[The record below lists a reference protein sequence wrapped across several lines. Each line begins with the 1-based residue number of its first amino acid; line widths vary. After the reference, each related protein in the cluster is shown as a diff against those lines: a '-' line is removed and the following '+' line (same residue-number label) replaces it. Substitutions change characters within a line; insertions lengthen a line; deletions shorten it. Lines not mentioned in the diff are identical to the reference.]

1 MLSDIPFM
9 ATVNRA
15 GADTPSLGFPG
26 KPAVIP
32 GRLLTQFIVVAEE
45 LHFGRAASRL
55 NMAQP
60 PLSHAMRRLEEIV
73 GVELFIRT
81 TRSVRL
87 SQSGMAFLSE
97 ARELVSRSERAIRI
111 AQTASAGLSGR
122 VAIGFVG
129 SLGYQL
135 LPELLHHFR
144 SRFPRIEIEL
154 RESLSRE
161 QLEQLRARKLDI
173 GIVRLPLGSTGDL
186 ALQVI
191 RRERFVAVLP
201 RAHPMADAPFL
212 RLEQLAAEQ
221 FMAFPPDK
229 VPSLH
234 AKFLL
239 ACQEAGFSPN
249 VTLEAWQISSVINLV
264 AIGVGIALLPEQV
277 RGIQHPG
284 VVYKPLANRISHLDL
299 EIAVACRQDDQ
310 TTGVQAL
317 LATLDSLGRSRKHRR

>member
-1 MLSDIPFM
+1 M
-9 ATVNRA
+9 
-15 GADTPSLGFPG
+15 
-26 KPAVIP
+26 IP

-45 LHFGRAASRL
+45 LHFGRAAARL
-55 NMAQP
+55 SMAQP

-73 GVELFIRT
+73 GVELFTRT

-87 SQSGMAFLSE
+87 TQSGIAFLSE
-97 ARELVSRSERAIRI
+97 ARDLVSRSERAIRI
-111 AQTASAGLSGR
+111 AQSASAGLSGR

-135 LPELLHHFR
+135 LPELLHRFR

-161 QLEQLRARKLDI
+161 QLEQLRLRKLDV
-173 GIVRLPLGSTGDL
+173 GIVRLPLGNTGDL
-186 ALQVI
+186 LLQVI

-201 RAHPMADAPFL
+201 ATHRLADAPAV
-212 RLEQLAAEQ
+212 RLEQLASEH
-221 FMAFPPDK
+221 FMVFPPDK

-249 VTLEAWQISSVINLV
+249 IALEAWQISSVINLV
-264 AIGVGIALLPEQV
+264 AVGVGIALLPEQV
-277 RGIQHPG
+277 CSIRHPG
-284 VVYKPLANRISHLDL
+284 VVFKPMVNRIPHLDL
-299 EIAVACRQDDQ
+299 EIAVACRQDDR

-317 LATLDSLGRSRKHRR
+317 LSTLDGVNRSRRTRLG